1 MDEENLEFHI
11 KVSYFEIY
19 NEKIRDLLDV
29 TKTNMPI
36 HEDKNRVPYV
46 KGVTEQFVSNPDEVL
61 AAIEEGKSN
70 RQVAVTS
77 NNIFFVYLN
86 IFFFCNFL
94 DMNEHSSRS
103 HSVFQIQVEQENK
116 ATQKKL
122 TGKLYLVDLAGSE
135 KVFIFFVFFF

>member
-1 MDEENLEFHI
+1 MIGDPEKQGIIPRIINDIFNHIYNLDDLSLEFHI

-29 TKTNMPI
+29 TKTNLPI

-46 KGVTEQFVSNPDEVL
+46 KGVTEQFVSTPEEVL

-77 NNIFFVYLN
+77 
-86 IFFFCNFL
+86 
-94 DMNEHSSRS
+94 
-103 HSVFQIQVEQENK
+103 
-116 ATQKKL
+116 TL
-122 TGKLYLVDLAGSE
+122 TSC
-135 KVFIFFVFFF
+135 F